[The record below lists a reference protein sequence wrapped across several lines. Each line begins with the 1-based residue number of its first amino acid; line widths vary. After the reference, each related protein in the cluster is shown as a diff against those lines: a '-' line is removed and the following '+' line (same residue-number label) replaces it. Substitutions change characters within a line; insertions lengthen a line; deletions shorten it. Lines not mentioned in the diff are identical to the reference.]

1 VYVPRLHTARPLL
14 ALAALI
20 VAFAMGPSGPASAAA
35 ATIQLG
41 AYVPN
46 GPEDGNALDAYA
58 AMVGQKP
65 DIVMKYSNPTDPL
78 LTPAEISN
86 LESRGETPM
95 VTWQLYKS
103 SWSGPTIPLSSIA
116 AGNYDTYLRRA
127 ADLAKSLPFDV
138 MIRFGHEMNGNWYGW
153 SGQPAAY
160 VAAWRHV
167 VSVFRGERADNVKWV
182 WSPNVDNGD
191 YPFTRYFPGDS
202 WVDYLALD
210 GYNWG
215 HSGVGVN
222 QWQSLS
228 QVFSS
233 SYRTLTQL
241 SSKPVILAETSSSEI
256 GGDKAAWIRQGFL
269 KTIPQ
274 QFPRVRAVLWFD
286 RDMEQ
291 DWRVNSSSS
300 ALQAF
305 RDVASSSLYGGPDPA
320 PSSTEQSAKVQTLT
334 VTPSRLAGRSS
345 GATKT
350 TVSRAKV
357 AYRLSH
363 SARLKIS
370 VRDSRGH
377 ASAPVTIAQPS
388 KGGRVALSKLV
399 GGRHMRRGGYRVVA
413 RAVNRSGSHSKPRQ
427 ARFRIV

>member
-1 VYVPRLHTARPLL
+1 MHVPRLRTARPLL

-20 VAFAMGPSGPASAAA
+20 AAFAFGPSGPASAAA
-35 ATIQLG
+35 APIQLG

-103 SWSGPTIPLSSIA
+103 GWSGPTIPLSSIA
-116 AGNYDTYLRRA
+116 AGNYDSYLRRA
-127 ADLAKSLPFDV
+127 ADLAKGLPFDV
-138 MIRFGHEMNGNWYGW
+138 MIRFGHEMNGDWYGW
-153 SGQPAAY
+153 GGQPAAY

-167 VSVFRGERADNVKWV
+167 VSVFRGEGAANVKWV

-191 YPFTRYFPGDS
+191 YPFAGTSPATRGWTTWPSTATTGDAPAS
-202 WVDYLALD
+202 AWT
-210 GYNWG
+210 
-215 HSGVGVN
+215 SGRA
-222 QWQSLS
+222 SPRCS
-228 QVFSS
+228 RS
-233 SYRTLTQL
+233 SYRSLAQL
-241 SSKPVILAETSSSEI
+241 STKPVILAETSSSEI

-305 RDVASSSLYGGPDPA
+305 RDVASSSAVRWPG
-320 PSSTEQSAKVQTLT
+320 
-334 VTPSRLAGRSS
+334 S
-345 GATKT
+345 GTQ
-350 TVSRAKV
+350 
-357 AYRLSH
+357 
-363 SARLKIS
+363 
-370 VRDSRGH
+370 
-377 ASAPVTIAQPS
+377 QP
-388 KGGRVALSKLV
+388 
-399 GGRHMRRGGYRVVA
+399 
-413 RAVNRSGSHSKPRQ
+413 
-427 ARFRIV
+427 

>member
-1 VYVPRLHTARPLL
+1 
-14 ALAALI
+14 
-20 VAFAMGPSGPASAAA
+20 
-35 ATIQLG
+35 
-41 AYVPN
+41 VPN

-58 AMVGQKP
+58 ALVGQRP

-78 LTPAEISN
+78 LTSTEISN
-86 LESRGETPM
+86 LEARGETPM

-103 SWSGPTIPLSSIA
+103 GWSGPTIPLSSIA
-116 AGNYDTYLRRA
+116 AGNYDSYLRRS
-127 ADLAKSLPFDV
+127 ADLAKGLPFDV
-138 MIRFGHEMNGNWYGW
+138 MIRFGHEMNGDWYGW

-160 VAAWRHV
+160 VAAWRHI
-167 VSVFRGERADNVKWV
+167 VSVFRGEGAANVKWV

-202 WVDYLALD
+202 WVDYVALD

-215 HSGVGVN
+215 RSGVGVN

-233 SYRTLTQL
+233 SYGTLTHL
-241 SSKPVILAETSSSEI
+241 SSKPVIFAETSSSEV
-256 GGDKAAWIRQGFL
+256 GGDKAAWIRYGFL
-269 KTIPQ
+269 RTIPQ
-274 QFPRVRAVLWFD
+274 QFPRVRAVLWFN

-305 RDVASSSLYGGPDPA
+305 RDVASSALYGGPDPA
-320 PSSTEQSAKVQTLT
+320 PSTPEQSAKVRTLA
-334 VTPSRLAGRSS
+334 VTPSRLAGQSS
-345 GATKT
+345 GATRA
-350 TVSRAKV
+350 SRAKV
-357 AYRLSH
+357 VYRLSH
-363 SARLKIS
+363 PARLQIS
-370 VRDSRGH
+370 VRNSRGR
-377 ASAPVTIAQPS
+377 ALRRVTIAKRS

-399 GGRHMRRGGYRVVA
+399 GGRRMRRGSYRVVA
-413 RAVNRSGSHSKPRQ
+413 RAVNGSGSHSAPRR

>member
-1 VYVPRLHTARPLL
+1 MHVPRLHTARPLL

-35 ATIQLG
+35 APIQLG

-103 SWSGPTIPLSSIA
+103 GWSGPTIPLSSIA

-127 ADLAKSLPFDV
+127 ADLAKGLPFDV
-138 MIRFGHEMNGNWYGW
+138 MIRFGHEMNGDWYRW

-167 VSVFRGERADNVKWV
+167 VSVFRQEGADQRQVGLV
-182 WSPNVDNGD
+182 AQRGQRRLSLRPVLPRRLVGRLRG
-191 YPFTRYFPGDS
+191 PRRLQLGTLRRRREP
-202 WVDYLALD
+202 VAEPLA
-210 GYNWG
+210 
-215 HSGVGVN
+215 GVLLLL
-222 QWQSLS
+222 QA
-228 QVFSS
+228 
-233 SYRTLTQL
+233 LTQL

-320 PSSTEQSAKVQTLT
+320 PSSPEQSAKIRTLT

-377 ASAPVTIAQPS
+377 ASKPVTIAQPT

-399 GGRHMRRGGYRVVA
+399 GGRPMRRGGYRVVA
-413 RAVNRSGSHSKPRQ
+413 RAVNRSGSHSAPRQ